1 MNDDTLRSLFE
12 PYGQVESARVISDRD
27 TGSSKGFGFVEMANA
42 DAQKAM
48 EALNGHDINGRALRI
63 DEARPQEARAG
74 GGGGRGGDGGGRQP
88 PRNKPATTNQRKGG
102 GRLPPFFFFC
112 PRRTRKP
119 PRREC

>member
-1 MNDDTLRSLFE
+1 MRMYVGNLPYSMNDDTLRSLFE

-74 GGGGRGGDGGGRQP
+74 GGGGRGGYGGGRN
-88 PRNKPATTNQRKGG
+88 RY
-102 GRLPPFFFFC
+102 
-112 PRRTRKP
+112 
-119 PRREC
+119 